1 MTDHPPDER
10 GLELRELFFETS
22 QELLQA
28 LNEEA
33 LKLEKK
39 PGDEEIVRVIRR
51 TVHTLKGDS
60 AACGMREL
68 SELAHQFEDALSLEG
83 TATQAAVAEIA
94 FAAADVFTEMI
105 AAYRGGGKLPST
117 KSLSNRISQLTA
129 PAPAPAQA
137 RTVQTR
143 SATPKSSNSKATGSK
158 SARAKAARGKSTSS
172 KSTGRKSDRK
182 ASSGKKSAVKA
193 SASRKS
199 GGKTASTKRTAA
211 KTKTKTTT
219 GKKATT
225 RAISAR
231 AISARATSAAA
242 ISADATA
249 DTPTAAKPTTAKTST
264 ARTADKVAAHW
275 TEYEK
280 LAMHKAQGAGL
291 SVYHVVVKID
301 PHCAM
306 PIAGRQ
312 LIHNA
317 LGAVGQVIAVHPDA
331 KSPAASKQV
340 EFVLASGQTVAQISA
355 KGKIPTIAE
364 EVTVEQMLAPSLE
377 PQRATNETVLAP
389 EAADEETLPQSAA
402 GAADVSSATTST
414 SAIPAVQE
422 NLLRVEASRIDSVL
436 NLVGELII
444 GKSMLQ
450 QALSEFSKRYP
461 KELLRGKFSDAMAFQ
476 ARVLNDLQRS
486 VMKIRMV
493 PVDQL
498 FRRFPRMVRDVSRQC
513 GRDVELDVS
522 GQDTDLDKGIL
533 DAIAEPLTHLV
544 RNAVSHGIE
553 PPEERRKSGKAPRG
567 RIRLNAYHHGN
578 QVVVE
583 VIDDGRGIDAQKI
596 RAKAIELGMM
606 TAEEAPRLSEAETL
620 EYIFRPGFST
630 AEQVT
635 EVSGRGVGMDV
646 VQSVLHRLKAN
657 ISVET
662 RPGQGTTFRLKLPLT
677 LAIIK
682 ALLFW
687 VEQRLY
693 AIPLNAV
700 LEIARTFETEV
711 HQVDNYEVL
720 QLRNQVLPLLRL
732 GRPVGEDR
740 KSKLFVLVI
749 TVGERKYGLIVD
761 ALEGEEELV
770 IKALDDHT
778 FHTDLVSG
786 ASILGD
792 GRVVLILNLPAV
804 VEHVARARPEEL
816 GQCNAGLLL
825 SHTER
830 ARLAMSQIMTPAV
843 GGQA

>member
-1 MTDHPPDER
+1 MTNSPDER
-10 GLELRELFFETS
+10 GAELRELFFETS

-28 LNEEA
+28 LNDEA

-60 AACGMREL
+60 AACGLREL

-83 TATQAAVAEIA
+83 TATQTAVAEIA
-94 FAAADVFTEMI
+94 FAAADVFAEMI
-105 AAYRGGGKLPST
+105 AAYHNGSKLPST
-117 KSLSNRISQLTA
+117 KNLSKNIQELTA
-129 PAPAPAQA
+129 APASGKTR
-137 RTVQTR
+137 RT
-143 SATPKSSNSKATGSK
+143 
-158 SARAKAARGKSTSS
+158 
-172 KSTGRKSDRK
+172 
-182 ASSGKKSAVKA
+182 KKSAVKT
-193 SASRKS
+193 S
-199 GGKTASTKRTAA
+199 AA
-211 KTKTKTTT
+211 KTPAPRASH
-219 GKKATT
+219 KA
-225 RAISAR
+225 
-231 AISARATSAAA
+231 
-242 ISADATA
+242 
-249 DTPTAAKPTTAKTST
+249 
-264 ARTADKVAAHW
+264 AAHW

-280 LAMHKAQGAGL
+280 LAMTQAQADGQD
-291 SVYHVVVKID
+291 VYHVVVKID

-312 LIHNA
+312 LVHNA
-317 LGAVGQVIAVHPDA
+317 IGVMGPILAVRPDA

-340 EFVLASGQTVAQISA
+340 EFVLASVQTAEQIAA
-355 KGKIPTIAE
+355 KCKIPTITA
-364 EVTVEQMLAPSLE
+364 EVTVELILDAAAAAKTPLSESTCEVPAGDPTAETPATEEAPVDASAATAAPEPAGAPSMLE
-377 PQRATNETVLAP
+377 N
-389 EAADEETLPQSAA
+389 
-402 GAADVSSATTST
+402 
-414 SAIPAVQE
+414 I
-422 NLLRVEASRIDSVL
+422 LRVDAGRIDNVL

-450 QALSEFSKRYP
+450 QALNEFSKRFP
-461 KELLRGKFSDAMAFQ
+461 KEALRGKFADAMAFQ

-486 VMKIRMV
+486 VMTIRMV

-513 GRDVELDVS
+513 GREVELDIS

-553 PPEERRKSGKAPRG
+553 PAEERRKLGKAPQG
-567 RIRLNAYHHGN
+567 VVRLNAYHQGN
-578 QVVVE
+578 QVIVE
-583 VIDDGRGIDAQKI
+583 VTDDGRGIDVQKI
-596 RAKAIELGMM
+596 RAKAVELGMA
-606 TAEEAPRLSEAETL
+606 TAEEVARLTDAEVFDF
-620 EYIFRPGFST
+620 IFRPGFST
-630 AEQVT
+630 ADEVT

-646 VQSVLHRLKAN
+646 VQNVLHRLKAS

-662 RPGQGTTFRLKLPLT
+662 RPGKGTTFRMKLPLT

-732 GRPVGEDR
+732 GRPVADGDR
-740 KSKLFVLVI
+740 KSKLFVLII
-749 TVGERKYGLIVD
+749 TAGERKYGLIVD

-770 IKALDDHT
+770 IKALDDQT
-778 FHTDLVSG
+778 FSTDLVSG

-804 VEHVARARPEEL
+804 VEHVARWRPQET
-816 GQCNAGLLL
+816 GQSNSGLLL
-825 SHTER
+825 TSTDR
-830 ARLAMSQIMTPAV
+830 MRLALSPAV

>member
-1 MTDHPPDER
+1 MTNPPHDER
-10 GLELRELFFETS
+10 GAELWELFFETS

-28 LNEEA
+28 LNDEA

-60 AACGMREL
+60 AACGLREL

-83 TATQAAVAEIA
+83 TAAQTAVAEIA
-94 FAAADVFTEMI
+94 FAAADVFAEMI
-105 AAYRGGGKLPST
+105 AAYRTNAKLPST
-117 KSLSNRISQLTA
+117 RSISKRIEDLTAA
-129 PAPAPAQA
+129 PAPGKAKRTRKSAGRASKKTSASVELWTESEELAMKQAQA
-137 RTVQTR
+137 NGQ
-143 SATPKSSNSKATGSK
+143 
-158 SARAKAARGKSTSS
+158 
-172 KSTGRKSDRK
+172 D
-182 ASSGKKSAVKA
+182 
-193 SASRKS
+193 
-199 GGKTASTKRTAA
+199 
-211 KTKTKTTT
+211 
-219 GKKATT
+219 
-225 RAISAR
+225 
-231 AISARATSAAA
+231 
-242 ISADATA
+242 
-249 DTPTAAKPTTAKTST
+249 
-264 ARTADKVAAHW
+264 
-275 TEYEK
+275 
-280 LAMHKAQGAGL
+280 
-291 SVYHVVVKID
+291 VYHVVVKID

-312 LIHNA
+312 LVHNA
-317 LGAVGQVIAVHPDA
+317 VGVMGPVLAIRPGI

-340 EFVLASGQTVAQISA
+340 EFVVASVQTAEQIAA
-355 KGKIPTIAE
+355 KCRIPTIAC
-364 EVTVEQMLAPSLE
+364 EVTIEVLLSAAEKSSTLNSPTLSTENSAEEIPAAVVAVPVVLPPAPSPSAE
-377 PQRATNETVLAP
+377 P
-389 EAADEETLPQSAA
+389 
-402 GAADVSSATTST
+402 SAT
-414 SAIPAVQE
+414 PQE
-422 NLLRVEASRIDSVL
+422 HILRVDAGRIDNVL

-450 QALSEFSKRYP
+450 QALNEFSKRYP
-461 KELLRGKFSDAMAFQ
+461 KELLRGKFADAMAFQ

-493 PVDQL
+493 PVEQL

-513 GRDVELDVS
+513 SREVELDIS

-544 RNAVSHGIE
+544 RNAISHGIE
-553 PPEERRKSGKAPRG
+553 APEERRQLGKKPEG
-567 RIRLNAYHHGN
+567 TIRLNAYHHGN

-583 VIDDGRGIDAQKI
+583 VTDDGRGIDAQKI
-596 RAKAIELGMM
+596 RAKAIELGM
-606 TAEEAPRLSEAETL
+606 TTPEEAARLTEAEIL
-620 EYIFRPGFST
+620 DFIFRPGFST

-646 VQSVLHRLKAN
+646 VQSVLHRLKAS

-662 RPGQGTTFRLKLPLT
+662 HLGQGTTFRLKLPLT

-687 VEQRLY
+687 VERRLY

-732 GRPVGEDR
+732 GRPVSEDR
-740 KSKLFVLVI
+740 KAKLFVLVI

-761 ALEGEEELV
+761 LLEGEEELV

-778 FHTDLVSG
+778 FQTDLVSG

-804 VEHVARARPEEL
+804 VEHVARSRPTET
-816 GQCNAGLLL
+816 GQSNSGLLL
-825 SHTER
+825 NHTDR
-830 ARLAMSQIMTPAV
+830 MRLALTPTV

>member
-1 MTDHPPDER
+1 MTNVPDER

-28 LNEEA
+28 LNDEA
-33 LKLEKK
+33 LKLEKNR
-39 PGDEEIVRVIRR
+39 GDEEIVRGIRR

-60 AACGMREL
+60 AACGLREL
-68 SELAHQFEDALSLEG
+68 SELAHQFEDALSLDG
-83 TATQAAVAEIA
+83 TATHTAVAEIA

-105 AAYRGGGKLPST
+105 VAYRNGTKLPST
-117 KSLSNRISQLTA
+117 KSLSKKIQDLTA
-129 PAPAPAQA
+129 APAAGKTK
-137 RTVQTR
+137 RTR
-143 SATPKSSNSKATGSK
+143 KAAGKSSSAKAPASKTSSTRASAKT
-158 SARAKAARGKSTSS
+158 SARA
-172 KSTGRKSDRK
+172 
-182 ASSGKKSAVKA
+182 
-193 SASRKS
+193 
-199 GGKTASTKRTAA
+199 AA
-211 KTKTKTTT
+211 KV
-219 GKKATT
+219 
-225 RAISAR
+225 
-231 AISARATSAAA
+231 
-242 ISADATA
+242 DAL
-249 DTPTAAKPTTAKTST
+249 
-264 ARTADKVAAHW
+264 W

-280 LAMHKAQGAGL
+280 LAMTQAQASGQD
-291 SVYHVVVKID
+291 VFHVVVKID

-312 LIHNA
+312 LVHNA
-317 LGAVGQVIAVHPDA
+317 IGVMGPVLAVRPDA

-340 EFVLASGQTVAQISA
+340 EFVLASVQTVEQIAA
-355 KGKIPTIAE
+355 KCRIPTIAG
-364 EVTVEQMLAPSLE
+364 EVTVELMLEASPAP
-377 PQRATNETVLAP
+377 QATGLPALDPEENTEASQTETEASAP
-389 EAADEETLPQSAA
+389 EVPAAAPGPGSVAA
-402 GAADVSSATTST
+402 A
-414 SAIPAVQE
+414 QE
-422 NLLRVEASRIDSVL
+422 NLLRVEASRIDNVL

-450 QALSEFSKRYP
+450 QALNEFAKRYP
-461 KELLRGKFSDAMAFQ
+461 KELLRGKFGDAMAFQ

-513 GRDVELDVS
+513 GREVELDIS

-553 PPEERRKSGKAPRG
+553 PAEERRKLGKKPQG
-567 RIRLNAYHHGN
+567 VVRLNAYHHGN

-583 VIDDGRGIDAQKI
+583 VTDDGRGIDAQKI
-596 RAKAIELGMM
+596 RAKAIELGM
-606 TAEEAPRLSEAETL
+606 TTPEEAARMSEAETL
-620 EYIFRPGFST
+620 DFIFRPGFST

-646 VQSVLHRLKAN
+646 VQSVLHRLKAS

-732 GRPVGEDR
+732 GRPVEAAGDR

-816 GQCNAGLLL
+816 GHCNSGLLL
-825 SHTER
+825 SHTDRVRLSLTPVTGGR
-830 ARLAMSQIMTPAV
+830 A
-843 GGQA
+843 

>member
-1 MTDHPPDER
+1 MTDSHDDR
-10 GLELRELFFETS
+10 GAELRELFFETS

-28 LNEEA
+28 LNDEA

-60 AACGMREL
+60 AACGLREL

-83 TATQAAVAEIA
+83 TATQTAVAEIA
-94 FAAADVFTEMI
+94 FSAADVFTEMI
-105 AAYRGGGKLPST
+105 AAYRRGKKLPSSKT
-117 KSLSNRISQLTA
+117 LSQKIQQLTA
-129 PAPAPAQA
+129 VP
-137 RTVQTR
+137 
-143 SATPKSSNSKATGSK
+143 ATGK
-158 SARAKAARGKSTSS
+158 IRRTKK
-172 KSTGRKSDRK
+172 
-182 ASSGKKSAVKA
+182 SSGKMP
-193 SASRKS
+193 
-199 GGKTASTKRTAA
+199 
-211 KTKTKTTT
+211 
-219 GKKATT
+219 
-225 RAISAR
+225 
-231 AISARATSAAA
+231 
-242 ISADATA
+242 ATA
-249 DTPTAAKPTTAKTST
+249 TLAPRMPRQTGAQ
-264 ARTADKVAAHW
+264 W

-280 LAMHKAQGAGL
+280 LAMTQAQASGQD
-291 SVYHVVVKID
+291 VFHVTVKID

-312 LIHNA
+312 LVHNA
-317 LGAVGQVIAVHPDA
+317 IGVMGPVLAVRPDA
-331 KSPAASKQV
+331 KSPAASRQV
-340 EFVLASGQTVAQISA
+340 EFVLASVQTAEQIAA
-355 KGKIPTIAE
+355 KCRIPTITAE
-364 EVTVEQMLAPSLE
+364 VAVELILDAAAAKTLQTDSKLEVPPAE
-377 PQRATNETVLAP
+377 PLVPAAVTNEAVTKEGVAP
-389 EAADEETLPQSAA
+389 EAVASTPASGPTVGPNTL
-402 GAADVSSATTST
+402 
-414 SAIPAVQE
+414 E
-422 NLLRVEASRIDSVL
+422 NILRVDAGRIDSVL

-450 QALSEFSKRYP
+450 QALNDFSKRFP
-461 KELLRGKFSDAMAFQ
+461 KEPLRGKFADAMAFQ

-498 FRRFPRMVRDVSRQC
+498 FRRFPRMVRDVARQC
-513 GRDVELDVS
+513 GREVELDIS

-553 PPEERRKSGKAPRG
+553 PPDERRKLGKPAQG
-567 RIRLNAYHHGN
+567 VVRLNAYHQGN

-583 VIDDGRGIDAQKI
+583 ITDDGRGMDAQKI
-596 RAKAIELGMM
+596 RAKAIELGMA
-606 TAEEAPRLSEAETL
+606 TPEEVTRLTDAEVFEF
-620 EYIFRPGFST
+620 IFRPGFST
-630 AEQVT
+630 ADEVT

-646 VQSVLHRLKAN
+646 VQNVMHRLKAS

-662 RPGQGTTFRLKLPLT
+662 RPGKGSTFRMKLPLT

-700 LEIARTFETEV
+700 LEITRTFETEV

-720 QLRNQVLPLLRL
+720 KLRNQVLPLLRL
-732 GRPVGEDR
+732 GRPVADGAR
-740 KSKLFVLVI
+740 KAKLFVLVI
-749 TVGERKYGLIVD
+749 TAGERKYGLIVD

-770 IKALDDHT
+770 IKALDDQT
-778 FHTDLVSG
+778 FSTDLVSG

-804 VEHVARARPEEL
+804 VEHVARWRPQHTGES
-816 GQCNAGLLL
+816 NSGLLL
-825 SHTER
+825 TSTDR
-830 ARLAMSQIMTPAV
+830 MRLAMSSNVSSNMSPDISPRLTPAA